1 MGKKLFIILGFVLL
15 LLFIISAFSIA
26 QEDVPE
32 SKDHPLLSRMLN
44 FYIVDY
50 REKEFDQM
58 DFKNSEGKD
67 IKVAGRRYDISYE
80 IKEEIKEEHKATPS
94 ELQILRNYENA
105 LKKIGGTLIYE
116 DSPEEAWLRLE
127 KGDKTYWIYVFAHCD
142 GECYELLIT
151 EKQEMAQEVIVEAKS
166 LAKDIQLTGHASVY
180 GIYFDFDKAEVKPES
195 EPALKEIAK
204 LLRQNPQLNLYVV
217 GHTDYV
223 GEFNYNMKLSQKRA
237 EAIVKILV
245 SKYGISPDRLKAY
258 GVGPLAPVVSNKT
271 EEGRSLNRRVELV
284 EQQL

>member
-1 MGKKLFIILGFVLL
+1 MSKKLFIILGFVLS
-15 LLFIISAFSIA
+15 LLFIISVISIA
-26 QEDVPE
+26 QEDIPE
-32 SKDHPLLSRMLN
+32 SKDHPLITRMPN

-50 REKEFDQM
+50 NEKEFDQM
-58 DFKNSEGKD
+58 DFKNSEGED
-67 IKVAGRRYDISYE
+67 VKVEGQRYDISYE
-80 IKEEIKEEHKATPS
+80 IKEEHTATPS

-105 LKKIGGTLIYE
+105 LEKIGGTLVYE
-116 DSPEEAWLRLE
+116 ASPEEAWLKLE
-127 KGDKTYWIYVFAHCD
+127 KGDKTFWIYVFAHCD
-142 GECYELLIT
+142 GECYELTIT

-166 LAKDIQLTGHASVY
+166 LAQDIKLTGHASVY

-204 LLRQNPQLNLYVV
+204 LLRQDPQLNLYVV

-223 GEFNYNMKLSQKRA
+223 GEFNYNIKLSLERA
-237 EAIVKILV
+237 DAIVKILV
-245 SKYGISPDRLKAY
+245 SKYIISSNRLKAY
-258 GVGPLAPVVSNKT
+258 GVGPLAPVASNKT

>member
-1 MGKKLFIILGFVLL
+1 MVSVI
-15 LLFIISAFSIA
+15 SIA
-26 QEDVPE
+26 QEDAPG
-32 SKDHPLLSRMLN
+32 SKDHPLITRMPN

-50 REKEFDQM
+50 KEKEFDQM
-58 DFKNSEGKD
+58 DFKNSEGED
-67 IKVAGRRYDISYE
+67 VNVEGQRYDISYE
-80 IKEEIKEEHKATPS
+80 IKEEHTATPS

-105 LKKIGGTLIYE
+105 LEKIGGTLVYE
-116 DSPEEAWLRLE
+116 ASPEEAWLKLE
-127 KGDKTYWIYVFAHCD
+127 KGDKTFWIYVFAHCD
-142 GECYELLIT
+142 GECYELTIT

-166 LAKDIQLTGHASVY
+166 LAQDIKLTGHASVY

-204 LLRQNPQLNLYVV
+204 LLRQDPQLNLYVV

-223 GEFNYNMKLSQKRA
+223 GEFNYNIKLSLERA
-237 EAIVKILV
+237 DAIVKILV
-245 SKYGISPDRLKAY
+245 SKYTISPNRLKAY
-258 GVGPLAPVVSNKT
+258 GVGPLAPVASNKT

>member
-1 MGKKLFIILGFVLL
+1 MSKKLFIILGFVLS
-15 LLFIISAFSIA
+15 LLFIISVISIA

-32 SKDHPLLSRMLN
+32 SKDHPLITRMPN

-50 REKEFDQM
+50 NEKEFDQM
-58 DFKNSEGKD
+58 DFKNSEGED
-67 IKVAGRRYDISYE
+67 VKVEGYRYDISYE
-80 IKEEIKEEHKATPS
+80 IKEEHTATPS

-105 LKKIGGTLIYE
+105 LEKIGGTLVYE
-116 DSPEEAWLRLE
+116 ASPEEAWLKLE
-127 KGDKTYWIYVFAHCD
+127 KGDKTFWIYVFAHCD
-142 GECYELLIT
+142 GECYELTIT
-151 EKQEMAQEVIVEAKS
+151 EKQEMAQEVIVEAKN
-166 LAKDIQLTGHASVY
+166 LAQDIKLTGHASVY

-204 LLRQNPQLNLYVV
+204 LLRQDPQLNLYVV

-223 GEFNYNMKLSQKRA
+223 GEFNYNIKLSQERA
-237 EAIVKILV
+237 NAIVEILV
-245 SKYGISPDRLKAY
+245 SKYAISPNRLKAY
-258 GVGPLAPVVSNKT
+258 GVGPLAPVASNKT